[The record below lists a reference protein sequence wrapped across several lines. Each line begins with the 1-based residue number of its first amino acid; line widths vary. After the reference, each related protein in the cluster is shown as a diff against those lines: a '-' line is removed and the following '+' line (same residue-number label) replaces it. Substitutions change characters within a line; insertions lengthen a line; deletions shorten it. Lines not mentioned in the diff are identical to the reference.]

1 MIQISKIDNNLS
13 VYKKNNV
20 IIYGAGKETVQ
31 IVEML
36 QAQEV
41 TISAICDST
50 IGDEGEFS
58 GVELISIEE
67 LNSRNGQGT
76 IIQLATTY
84 QTLLQGENIITYE
97 EGLQVVNFI
106 NKLKLLKQFPQMLTK
121 LQKDNA
127 KLKETQ
133 TNNIRKTIL
142 KATETPLVLLCLPT
156 KTGDHT
162 LMETFSSIG
171 IPFHILW
178 HTPEMFLK
186 DEFSNLDKPIKVITA
201 VREPISR
208 DISFLYQCLEF
219 IVSSPMIDKL
229 NLQLKTPH
237 VMTGGG
243 DAQQIFD
250 LHFNSKKGATPMVD
264 FFQKFDEHILK
275 LTDYPFD
282 QEQGYAIIK
291 EGNLEVFVYQLE
303 KLDSLA
309 TAMGDWLD
317 TPIEHFVS
325 GNTADSK
332 WIATSYEQAKSD
344 IVLDPEYYEKCYS
357 SEWVKHFYSNEDIEK
372 FKANWN
378 THIK

>member
-67 LNSRNGQGT
+67 LHARNGQGT

-97 EGLQVVNFI
+97 EALQVVNFI

-133 TNNIRKTIL
+133 TANIRKTIL

-186 DEFSNLDKPIKVITA
+186 DEFSNLDKPIKMITA

-237 VMTGGG
+237 VMAGGG

-250 LHFNSKKGATPMVD
+250 LHFNSKKGSTPMVD

-282 QEQGYAIIK
+282 HELGYTIIK

-332 WIATSYEQAKSD
+332 WIANSYEQAKSD
-344 IVLDPEYYEKCYS
+344 IVLAPEYYEKCYS
-357 SEWVKHFYSNEDIEK
+357 SEWVKHFYSKEDIDK
-372 FKANWN
+372 FKAHWSSN
-378 THIK
+378 IK